1 MLTILYGNKKD
12 SSREQLYSD
21 FAKDVKSGFSALL
34 LVPEQFTVHAE
45 SKVFSLTGPMG
56 GNCEVV
62 SFRRLCYRILFA
74 AGRIH
79 KSNLDKAGQSVVMQ
93 RAVKELEGQLNF
105 YNNVRV
111 TPAFIAQL
119 LSFKDELSRCSVKS
133 EEVMNASEKIMGS
146 SKDKLYELSLI
157 LSVYEGLLNEI
168 GESSET
174 DIEMADNALD
184 ETDAFKG
191 FHIYIDGFFSFSK
204 QEYELLSRLLCRC
217 DITISLMCDSLLDIS
232 GGYGL
237 FSEIQATST
246 VLKTMAEKHS
256 VKVETQFFN
265 EDSYHKSEDLKFL
278 SENIFLTAKKYGKKT
293 ENITLFK
300 ASDMYDEALYC
311 ARRIKELCRNGYV
324 YNDFAVLVRNESQ
337 YKGIIDSVF
346 RMYNI
351 PVFTDK
357 KTELMAKPLILC
369 VITALQIALGKYST
383 DDIFT
388 YIKTGLT
395 SLSEKAVS
403 DLQRYCT
410 VWDITPSLWEKG
422 EFKNNPQGFAEEF
435 KEEDKQLLSEINLSK
450 EELTAPLF
458 TLRDSLCGNAADMC
472 AALYS
477 FTEETKISSRLFEQA
492 QKLKENG
499 EYTLAQEAEQSY
511 EIFVKALEQLALA
524 SSEKEIPKEE
534 FFELLLCCLSSYDI
548 GRIPTSLDEVII
560 GSPDRLK
567 CNEKKCVFVLGLND
581 GVFPANIS
589 DTGLVTDNDRKNLA
603 EVDVFLEKSCDEQI
617 LRERFYAYFAYTLP
631 SERLYL
637 LCSAQSAQKQEQ
649 AMSYFMSAV
658 KDMFSLNVLQ
668 EDEFPLQ
675 DEKMLLESLAQNGF
689 RNKELCEYFENSP
702 KYSTLYNKLIGL
714 KDFAKSETA
723 ISKKL
728 NERLSTKGL
737 SASPSRL
744 ETYFNCRFAHFCRY
758 ILGIKELRK
767 ANIDSPQVGT
777 FIHHALEIVLKEAIN
792 KGIDIW
798 NTPKAELEEQ
808 LDEIVKDYLE
818 GYLGGSENK
827 SARFVALF
835 NRLRMI
841 LSNLIE
847 RLCDEFKDCTFK
859 TVDFEMKIGDNGQV
873 PSLDIA
879 FDGGSIRV
887 SGVVDRI
894 DMLDNGTDKFIRVVD
909 YKTGP
914 KKFNMHDVYNGINL
928 QMLLYLFSL
937 CKNGGER
944 YGGNLRPAGILY
956 YPADEAI
963 LLLPRNMSKE
973 NKQSQKQKKYVQNG
987 LLIRDVEILEG
998 MEHLLKGKFIP
1009 ASVKADGSL
1018 SSRSSVTTE
1027 KGFAAIEK
1035 HIAGLLSQIGREM
1048 VSGNVTP
1055 NPFKCN
1061 RHNSCAYCSYNAIC
1075 GYEPIRGGRDYEN
1088 YDQSELKNIVEE
1100 VEDDE

>member
-12 SSREQLYSD
+12 NFREELYSA
-21 FAKDVKSGFSALL
+21 FAKDVKSGINALL

-45 SKVFSLTGPMG
+45 TKVFSLTGPMG

-79 KSNLDKAGQSVVMQ
+79 KSNLDTAGKAVVMQ
-93 RAVKELEGQLNF
+93 RAVKQLEGKLEF
-105 YNNVRV
+105 YNNVRI
-111 TPAFIAQL
+111 TPAFISQL
-119 LSFKDELSRCSVKS
+119 LAFKDELSRCSVKS
-133 EEVMNASEKIMGS
+133 EEVMQATEKITGN
-146 SKDKLYELSLI
+146 SKEKLYELSLI
-157 LSVYEGLLNEI
+157 LSVYEGLLNKI
-168 GESSET
+168 GESNQT
-174 DIEMADNALD
+174 DMEMADKALD
-184 ETDAFKG
+184 ETDAFTG
-191 FHIYIDGFFSFSK
+191 FNIYIDGFFSFSK
-204 QEYELLSRLLCRC
+204 EEYGLLSRLITRC
-217 DITISLMCDSLLDIS
+217 NITVSLMCDSLSDIS

-237 FSEIQATST
+237 FSDIQATAAALISIADKNGIE
-246 VLKTMAEKHS
+246 V
-256 VKVETQFFN
+256 VTQLFE
-265 EDSYHKSEDLKFL
+265 EDIYHKSGDLKFL
-278 SENIFLTAKKYGKKT
+278 SENVFLNDEIYFG
-293 ENITLFK
+293 ESNNITLFK

-311 ARRIKELCRNGYV
+311 ARRIKELCRKGYV
-324 YNDFAVLVRNESQ
+324 YNDFAVLVRNEGQ

-369 VITALQIALGKYST
+369 VITALQIAFCKYST

-388 YIKTGLT
+388 YVKTGLT
-395 SLSEKAVS
+395 SLDEKAVS
-403 DLQRYCT
+403 ALQRYCT
-410 VWDITPSLWEKG
+410 VWDIAPSAWAQG
-422 EFKNNPQGFAEEF
+422 DFKNNPKGFADKFE
-435 KEEDKQLLSEINLSK
+435 EEDKALLNELNEYRK
-450 EELTAPLF
+450 ELTEPLWA
-458 TLRDSLCGNAADMC
+458 LRENLKGTASDMC
-472 AALYS
+472 AALFN
-477 FTEETKISSRLFEQA
+477 FTEETNVNARLFEQA
-492 QKLKENG
+492 QRLNSNG

-511 EIFVKALEQLALA
+511 EIYVKALEQLSLA
-524 SSEKEIPKEE
+524 SSEKEITGEE
-534 FFELLLCCLSSYDI
+534 FYELLICCLTSYDI

-589 DTGLVTDNDRKNLA
+589 DTGIITDTDRKNLA
-603 EVDVFLEKSCDEQI
+603 DVNVFLEKSCDELI

-649 AMSYFMSAV
+649 ATSYFMTAV
-658 KDMFSLNVLQ
+658 KDMFSLPVLQ

-675 DEKMLLESLAQNGF
+675 DEKMLLESLSQNGF
-689 RNKELCEYFENSP
+689 DNEALCNYFENSP
-702 KYSTLYNKLIGL
+702 KYSQLYYKLISL
-714 KDFAKSETA
+714 KDFAKNETA
-723 ISKKL
+723 VSKKL
-728 NERLSTKGL
+728 TEKLSTGGL

-758 ILGIKELRK
+758 VLGIKELRK

-777 FIHHALEIVLKEAIN
+777 FIHHALEIILKDAIN

-798 NTPKAELEEQ
+798 NTPKTELEEK
-808 LDEIVKDYLE
+808 LDEIVNNYLE

-827 SARFVALF
+827 TARFIALF

-841 LSNLIE
+841 LYNLVE
-847 RLCDEFKDCTFK
+847 RLCEEFRDCTFK
-859 TVDFEMKIGDNGQV
+859 TVDFEMKIGDNGDV
-873 PSLDIA
+873 PSLDIE
-879 FDGGSIRV
+879 FEGGSIRV
-887 SGVVDRI
+887 SGFVDRVDI
-894 DMLDNGTDKFIRVVD
+894 LEEGNEKFVRIVD

-928 QMLLYLFSL
+928 QMLLYLFSI
-937 CKNGGER
+937 CKNGQER
-944 YGGNLRPAGILY
+944 YNSSLRPAGILY

-973 NKQSQKQKKYVQNG
+973 DKQSQKQKKYTQNG
-987 LLIRDVEILEG
+987 LLIRNVQILEG

-1009 ASVKADGSL
+1009 ASLKADGSL
-1018 SSRSSVTTE
+1018 SLRSSVTTE
-1027 KGFAAIEK
+1027 KGFAAIEN

-1061 RHNSCAYCSYNAIC
+1061 RHNSCAYCAYNAIC

-1088 YDQSELKNIVEE
+1088 YDTSELKTVVEE
-1100 VEDDE
+1100 VEDGE